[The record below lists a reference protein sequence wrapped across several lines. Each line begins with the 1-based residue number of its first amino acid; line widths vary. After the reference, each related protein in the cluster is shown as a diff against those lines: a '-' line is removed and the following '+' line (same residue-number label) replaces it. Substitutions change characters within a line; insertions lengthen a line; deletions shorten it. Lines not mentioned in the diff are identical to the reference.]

1 MAEVLEAEFETMPPQ
16 LQTAARF
23 VLDHPMEVA
32 LMSMRELGRRVGVS
46 HTTMARLAAW
56 LGLDSYDELR
66 TIYARAVRA
75 HGRPWHNSG
84 DPHGFAAEEGSS
96 GFGRVANTLIAQ
108 VVSLDGAVSAK
119 QLSAMADL
127 LADSRRLFCF
137 GPGSAQTV
145 ARHFALLMA
154 QLGKPVAVLD
164 PVSGTDAIHRAG
176 LGDAMLAIGFAPH
189 GQATSAFVQ
198 QMSRR
203 GIAVAA
209 ITDSKMS
216 PLARFAR
223 ETIVVS
229 TNSQSFFPTM
239 APALSVVEILA
250 ALTADRTGANVDE
263 MRRREEQHVAATNP
277 TPNGFCWGR
286 LKRQG

>member
-1 MAEVLEAEFETMPPQ
+1 MEQGRLAELLEAEFETMPPQ

-23 VLDHPMEVA
+23 VLDHPTEVA

-46 HTTMARLAAW
+46 HTTMARLATW

-66 TIYARAVRA
+66 TVYARAVRA
-75 HGRPWHNSG
+75 QDRRLHDFGDTGRP
-84 DPHGFAAEEGSS
+84 AAGGGSS

-108 VVSLDGAVSAK
+108 VASLGDAVSAK
-119 QLSAMADL
+119 QLSAMAGL

-137 GPGSAQTV
+137 GPRSAQTV

-164 PVSGTDAIHRAG
+164 PVTEADTIHRAG
-176 LGDAMLAIGFAPH
+176 MGDAVLAIDFAPH

-198 QMSRR
+198 QLSRR

-209 ITDSKMS
+209 ITDSKTS

-239 APALSVVEILA
+239 APALSVAEILA
-250 ALTADRTGANVDE
+250 ALTADETGANVDE
-263 MRRREEQHVAATNP
+263 LRRREEQHVAAINP
-277 TPNGFCWGR
+277 TPNGICLG
-286 LKRQG
+286 